1 MTYDIQEL
9 SSRLTGIIEQRRL
22 KAKLESD
29 LSAVEK
35 DLLEKSSQLESLRTR
50 LDKEKVDVE
59 KLERTSLT
67 GLFHSVL
74 GNREQ
79 QLEKERQ
86 ELLAAQLLF
95 HQKEYQ
101 VNYLQQEQI
110 ALSEKIA
117 SLSGIEAEYQR
128 LFSEKEEALSRSN
141 QTIAGELM
149 ELSETQAKGNS
160 ELKELDEAIRAG
172 NNAVSALDEM
182 IGSLESAE
190 GWGLWD
196 LFGGGLLTTAVKHSR
211 IDDARAELNEVQ
223 ARMGSFKRELA
234 DVKKSIQL
242 EIDISRLDTFA
253 NFFFDGLITDWI
265 VQSKIVKSLEQAREA
280 KTLIE
285 NAVAAIQARKQ
296 AVASEARA
304 LQDKRIRLIENG

>member
-9 SSRLTGIIEQRRL
+9 GSRLTGIIEQRRL

-35 DLLEKSSQLESLRTR
+35 DLLEKSSQLEALRTR
-50 LDKEKVDVE
+50 LDKEKVDVD

-86 ELLAAQLLF
+86 ELLSAQLLF

-110 ALSEKIA
+110 ALSERIA
-117 SLSGIEAEYQR
+117 SLAGIEAEYQR
-128 LFSEKEEALSRSN
+128 VFSEKEEALRRSN
-141 QTIAGELM
+141 QVVAGELM
-149 ELSETQAKGNS
+149 ELSETQAKANS
-160 ELKELDEAIRAG
+160 EIKELDEAIRAG

-223 ARMGSFKRELA
+223 ARMSSFTRELA
-234 DVKKSIQL
+234 DVQKSIHL

-285 NAVAAIQARKQ
+285 NAVSAIQARKQ
-296 AVASEARA
+296 AVASEARG